1 MGMDSET
8 RELLMPWRELSPE
21 AKARLLKERYVALA
35 DDARGDF
42 NSEKYCELT
51 VVESR

>member
-1 MGMDSET
+1 MGIDSET
-8 RELLMPWRELSPE
+8 RELLMPWRELSTE

-42 NSEKYCELT
+42 NSD
-51 VVESR
+51 R

>member
-21 AKARLLKERYVALA
+21 AKASLLKDHCVALA
-35 DDARGDF
+35 DDARGDS
-42 NSEKYCELT
+42 NCDK
-51 VVESR
+51 